1 MTTPELSRSAKL
13 YQEMRQPEH
22 RETRRQPGTHID
34 LGNNAAI
41 TMELKPPY
49 PTIDVLHA
57 EDDKPP
63 EAGLTEPW
71 PHGYTEE
78 DIV

>member
-1 MTTPELSRSAKL
+1 MPTPELSRSAKL
-13 YQEMRQPEH
+13 YQEMREPEH
-22 RETRRQPGTHID
+22 RETHRQPNTHLALAD
-34 LGNNAAI
+34 NAAN
-41 TMELKPPY
+41 TMEMKPPY

-63 EAGLTEPW
+63 AAGATDLW

-78 DIV
+78 ELV